1 MTADGRGR
9 RCRRRDAD
17 RQTLNRQILDGICHS
32 PSHLPPLIFSK
43 FDYHI
48 EDGVSKKLCP
58 FSYPLFPLVLR
69 SECARGLGGRGLS
82 SRVAMAPSPLPSVQ
96 RGCLESRERSFSLSL
111 SSAARA
117 LPAETLLT
125 FRSVSS
131 SDGRNSR
138 LFCESILPVATTLAN
153 GLKNTEREREREK
166 KNQ

>member
-43 FDYHI
+43 LDYHI
-48 EDGVSKKLCP
+48 EHGVSKKLCP

-82 SRVAMAPSPLPSVQ
+82 SRVAMAPSPPPSVQ
-96 RGCLESRERSFSLSL
+96 RGCLESRERSLSLSL
-111 SSAARA
+111 SLFPLRLALCRRRRFSLFARRSPQFASLLSHSASQYCRGA
-117 LPAETLLT
+117 TL
-125 FRSVSS
+125 SEI
-131 SDGRNSR
+131 G
-138 LFCESILPVATTLAN
+138 ES
-153 GLKNTEREREREK
+153 
-166 KNQ
+166 

>member
-43 FDYHI
+43 LDYHI
-48 EDGVSKKLCP
+48 EHGVSKKLCP

-82 SRVAMAPSPLPSVQ
+82 SRVAMAPSPPPSVQ
-96 RGCLESRERSFSLSL
+96 RGCLESRERSLSLSL
-111 SSAARA
+111 SFLCGSRSAGGDASHFSLAVLLSSPRFSVILRANIAAARRY
-117 LPAETLLT
+117 P
-125 FRSVSS
+125 RS
-131 SDGRNSR
+131 
-138 LFCESILPVATTLAN
+138 
-153 GLKNTEREREREK
+153 ERAK
-166 KNQ
+166 